1 MKRTI
6 IICLLVLAPALC
18 SAQKYGVR
26 TNIVGMATGSL
37 NLEASLALSNKW
49 TLHLPVSYNPFVLR
63 DNIKVR
69 HLMVQPGARW
79 WFWHSYAGLF
89 IGAQAIGGKYNIAVT
104 DYRYQGWAAGMGV
117 SSGYAW
123 MVTSKWNIEAEIGA
137 GGWYSEYDKYQR
149 PLCGEYEGSLK
160 RILYG
165 PTRASISL
173 MFIF

>member
-1 MKRTI
+1 MKRTL
-6 IICLLVLAPALC
+6 IICLLVLAPVLC

-26 TNIVGMATGSL
+26 TNIIGMATGSL
-37 NLEASLALSNKW
+37 NIEASLTLSNKW
-49 TLHLPVSYNPFVLR
+49 TLHLLT
-63 DNIKVR
+63 
-69 HLMVQPGARW
+69 QPGARW
-79 WFWHSYAGLF
+79 WLWHSYAGLF

-123 MVTSKWNIEAEIGA
+123 MVTSKWNIEAEVGA

-149 PLCGEYEGSLK
+149 PLCGEYEGSFK
-160 RILYG
+160 KILYG